1 MEKSADT
8 NKIVWVDVVE
18 EGHEPK
24 NYEIQW
30 RPDNT
35 VSDVMHIT
43 EGVKRKYSSS
53 SRYFQNGHY
62 LFQIES
68 SAKRGKWI
76 TLGENSPVKD
86 LSDVKCLLSSHYKSS
101 IVTSSHKSTTVTAAH
116 ELGKSWLYAFI

>member
-1 MEKSADT
+1 MEKAEDA

-30 RPDNT
+30 RPDET
-35 VSDVMHIT
+35 VSDIVHIT
-43 EGVKRKYSSS
+43 DAVKRKYASSS
-53 SRYFQNGHY
+53 NYFQNGHY
-62 LFQIES
+62 LFQVES
-68 SAKRGKWI
+68 SAKRGKWV

-101 IVTSSHKSTTVTAAH
+101 VVASSPESTTVRAARV
-116 ELGKSWLYAFI
+116 LGKSWLYDFF